1 MQIYDNI
8 ALYNSLKELS
18 VIPFQQLLSAFQKSK
33 KENIPLGD
41 ILLAKELISDENLGK
56 LIAENLKLPFVSLT
70 KVTIPT
76 EMLHIVPE
84 IVARKG
90 KIIAFERSSTG
101 LKVAMANPQDKE
113 IIAALSKKTGEK
125 IITYYATVMDIENA
139 LRFYQK
145 EMQDT
150 FNELLDREVQNAQ
163 KLGSKPE
170 APVAKIVDLLIQ
182 YAYENKA
189 SDIHIEPAEF
199 GSQIRFRI
207 DGVLHDVL
215 SLPREIHSQVVSR
228 IKVAA
233 KLRTDEH
240 LSAQDGKMQSNLP
253 AEKLDIRVSI
263 VPIVEGEKVVLRLLS
278 SRSRQFALGDLG
290 MFNYDIAK
298 VKKGFTKPY
307 GILLS
312 TGPTGSGKTT
322 TIYAILKII
331 NTRDKNIATIEDPV
345 EYDIEGIN
353 QIQVNPK
360 TNLTF
365 ADGLRSILRQDP
377 DIIFVGEIRDKE
389 TALIAINAAMT
400 GHLVLSTLHTNN
412 AATTLPR
419 LIDMQAEPFMVAST
433 VNSII
438 GQRLIRK
445 ICTKCRYSTN
455 TTQQELAKKI
465 PIELV
470 LKYFGN
476 KKEIRLYRGKG
487 CPVCHNTGYSERVG
501 LFEVL
506 EVTDT
511 IRELIERKST
521 AITIEA
527 EAKKEG
533 MLTMTEDGLQKVK
546 IGITTIDE
554 VIRATKT

>member
-189 SDIHIEPAEF
+189 SDIHIEPAES